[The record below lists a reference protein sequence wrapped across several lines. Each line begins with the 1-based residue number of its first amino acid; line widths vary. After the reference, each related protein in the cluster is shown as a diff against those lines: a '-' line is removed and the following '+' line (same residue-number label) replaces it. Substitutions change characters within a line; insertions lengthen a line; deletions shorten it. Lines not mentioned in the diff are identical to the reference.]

1 LPGQLVYEDWQ
12 HYGLVV
18 KVMRSPFAHLDER
31 RDSTLS
37 KQPIITSLRFFIAK
51 EFRLSIRA

>member
-1 LPGQLVYEDWQ
+1 V
-12 HYGLVV
+12 LVV